1 MQPENNIGYNIKI
14 ISKEFEKAKEKNLRK
29 LNLTSQQINIILYLA
44 KHEKVLI
51 NQKMLEKHFSLSN
64 ATISGILKR
73 LEIKKYIYRS
83 YIEDNKKEKYIFLDQ
98 AGIEIKNELYKG
110 VRDMELKVLNGFL
123 DDEKKLLIEYLKRIQ
138 NNLKEEEND

>member
-1 MQPENNIGYNIKI
+1 MHSENDIGCYIKI
-14 ISKEFEKAKEKNLRK
+14 IGKEFEKSKENQLKK
-29 LNLTSQQINIILYLA
+29 LNLTSQQINMIMYLA
-44 KHEKVLI
+44 RHEKDLI

-83 YIEDNKKEKYIFLDQ
+83 YVGNNKKEKYIFLDQ
-98 AGIEIKNELYKG
+98 AGIEIKNKLYKG
-110 VRDMELKVLNGFL
+110 VRTLEKKALNDFS
-123 DDEKKLLIEYLKRIQ
+123 DDEKKQLIEYLRRIQ